1 MAKRKSDEQRRLE
14 KIKRHPEATT
24 IEIGGEEFVFLLCGL
39 GAKLAREK
47 GKDPFPPIIETLA
60 KIAPAVVSSG
70 LLKDGKVDMETITP
84 TIVFA
89 LMKELITGEFF
100 DDLIV
105 VIWWGVLAAQ
115 PDTELEDLEILVT
128 PLAMKQIM
136 TKVMPRMMSYA
147 QDLDA
152 EDIKSKAGDDSGG
165 PEGN

>member
-1 MAKRKSDEQRRLE
+1 MAKRKSDDQRRLE

-24 IEIGGEEFVFLLCGL
+24 IEIGGQEFIFLLCGY

-47 GKDPFPPIIETLA
+47 GRDPFPPIIETLA
-60 KIAPAVVSSG
+60 KIAPAVVKSG

-89 LMKELITGEFF
+89 LMQELITGQFF

-128 PLAMKQIM
+128 PNAMKQIM
-136 TKVMPRMMSYA
+136 TEVMPRMMNYS
-147 QDLDA
+147 QDL
-152 EDIKSKAGDDSGG
+152 EESDIKSESGDDSGG